1 MPATLKYSASRNLS
15 LAVQAT
21 AVKRLIILSIYR
33 SLIVSYKTPV
43 SVAMPAIALV
53 VILSFSTSLAYS
65 SSSSSYTAADNDS
78 VKIIAQSSFVDSE
91 GKLNIVG
98 TVRNTGALP
107 VQAIVGLE
115 VQDENGIRIEQQPTY
130 GRIIR
135 PLNDSPFKFVIDSGT
150 AGHPFIAD
158 FKEVE
163 ATHATDM
170 IILNYTSMAAGE
182 ENAFVGT
189 VRNNAPFDIYNVSVF
204 ASARSENATQ
214 LDSVRSNVIPVLRA
228 SEEQPFIAI
237 TDAAVKSGVY
247 YYSCAGL
254 DFDAP
259 ITTVDAGGGKFIAY
273 DLNAAAQVSAIR
285 YENETDSIAFEIRPY
300 SPTGGPISLMIPQAS
315 QDQTVTVM
323 LDGKLHESSIRD
335 DGKTIYIDF
344 FVPQGEHQVQIQRV
358 TSMPEMLSAMLGLAA
373 LSAGVL
379 AAARLKAIFKIR

>member
-1 MPATLKYSASRNLS
+1 MPAILKSLGCRNFR

-21 AVKRLIILSIYR
+21 AVQQLISLSIYK
-33 SLIVSYKTPV
+33 SLIMSYRMQILL
-43 SVAMPAIALV
+43 AMSALALV
-53 VILSFSTSLAYS
+53 VILSLSTTAAAYS
-65 SSSSSYTAADNDS
+65 ADDDS

-150 AGHPFIAD
+150 TGHPFIAD

-163 ATHATDM
+163 ATHTTDM

-182 ENAFVGT
+182 ENGFVGT
-189 VRNNAPFDIYNVSVF
+189 VKNNAPFDIYNVSVF
-204 ASARSENATQ
+204 ASARSDNATQ

-237 TDAAVKSGVY
+237 TDAAVKSRVY

-259 ITTVDAGGGKFIAY
+259 ITTIDAGGGKLIPY
-273 DLNAAAQVSAIR
+273 DLSAAAQVSAIR
-285 YENETDSIAFEIRPY
+285 YENETDSIAFGIRPY
-300 SPTGGPISLMIPQAS
+300 SPTGGPISLMIPQVS

-358 TSMPEMLSAMLGLAA
+358 TNMPEIPSALLGLAA
-373 LSAGVL
+373 LTAGVL
-379 AAARLKAIFKIR
+379 AAARLKAAFKIR

>member
-1 MPATLKYSASRNLS
+1 MPAILKSLGCRNFR

-21 AVKRLIILSIYR
+21 AVQQLISLSIYK
-33 SLIVSYKTPV
+33 SLIMSYRMQILL
-43 SVAMPAIALV
+43 AMSALALV
-53 VILSFSTSLAYS
+53 VILSLSTTAAAYS
-65 SSSSSYTAADNDS
+65 ADDDS

-150 AGHPFIAD
+150 TGHPFIAD

-163 ATHATDM
+163 VTHITDM

-182 ENAFVGT
+182 ENGFVGT
-189 VRNNAPFDIYNVSVF
+189 VKNNAPFDIYNVSVF
-204 ASARSENATQ
+204 ASARSDNATQ

-237 TDAAVKSGVY
+237 TDAAVKSRVY

-259 ITTVDAGGGKFIAY
+259 ITTIDAGGGKLIPY
-273 DLNAAAQVSAIR
+273 DLSAAAQVSAIR
-285 YENETDSIAFEIRPY
+285 YENETDSIAFGIRPY
-300 SPTGGPISLMIPQAS
+300 SPTGGPISLMIPQVS

-358 TSMPEMLSAMLGLAA
+358 TNMPEIPSALLGLAA
-373 LSAGVL
+373 LTAGVL
-379 AAARLKAIFKIR
+379 AAARLKAAFKIR